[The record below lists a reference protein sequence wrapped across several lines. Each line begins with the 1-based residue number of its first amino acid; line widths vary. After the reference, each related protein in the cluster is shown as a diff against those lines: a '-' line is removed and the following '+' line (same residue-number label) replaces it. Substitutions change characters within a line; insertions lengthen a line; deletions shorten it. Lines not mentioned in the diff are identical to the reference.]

1 MMKMATSKVWIRRMR
16 VEDIPHVHE
25 IDVASFTL
33 PWPESSYRFEIEAN
47 PSAHLWVA
55 EKENDQG
62 QFEIVGMIVV
72 WLIIDEAHIAT
83 FAVHPAHRRLGI
95 GQRLLAQALLE
106 MHRMGA
112 QRYTLEVRRS
122 NLAAQSLYRKF
133 GFEVISVRPGY
144 YRDNHEDALIMNLD
158 HVDVPQVERLLHEE
172 DETGSL
178 SMRGGQP

>member
-1 MMKMATSKVWIRRMR
+1 MKAATLPRVWIRRMR
-16 VEDIPHVHE
+16 VEDIPRVHE

-55 EKENDQG
+55 EWQNDCG
-62 QFEIVGMIVV
+62 QYEIVGMIVI

-83 FAVHPAHRRLGI
+83 FAVHPQFRGYGI

-122 NLAAQSLYRKF
+122 NLPAQSLYRKL

-144 YRDNHEDALIMNLD
+144 YRDNHEDALIMNLE
-158 HVDVPQVERLLHEE
+158 HLNVGLVERLAREE
-172 DETGSL
+172 NLPGRSTL
-178 SMRGGQP
+178 TGGQP

>member
-1 MMKMATSKVWIRRMR
+1 MTAMAASKVWIRRMR
-16 VEDIPHVHE
+16 VEDIPRVYE
-25 IDVASFTL
+25 IDVASFAL

-55 EKENDQG
+55 EKEDDQG
-62 QFEIVGMIVV
+62 QREIVGMIVV

-83 FAVHPAHRRLGI
+83 IAVHPAHRGFGI

-112 QRYTLEVRRS
+112 QRFTLEVRRS
-122 NLAAQSLYRKF
+122 NHVAQSLYRKF

-158 HVDVPQVERLLHEE
+158 HADVARIERLLREE
-172 DETGSL
+172 NEAGSP
-178 SMRGGQP
+178 SMRGG

>member
-1 MMKMATSKVWIRRMR
+1 MKAMAASEVWIRRMR
-16 VEDIPHVHE
+16 VEDIPRVHE
-25 IDVASFTL
+25 IDMASFAL

-55 EKENDQG
+55 EKKNEQG

-83 FAVHPAHRRLGI
+83 FAVHPAYRRFGI

-133 GFEVISVRPGY
+133 GFDVISVRPGY

-158 HVDVPQVERLLHEE
+158 HVDVALIERFLHEE
-172 DETGSL
+172 DEAGSP
-178 SMRGGQP
+178 SMQGG